1 MVLKHSSPQMHTAAY
16 FAQSLNKAVDLTEI
30 RCYNALFL
38 NFRETT
44 MATENNLETMDKASS
59 AFAVTHK
66 NQPLHDSV
74 RQALESYFS
83 QLKGQTPNNL
93 YELVLAEVEMPLMEA
108 VMEYTK
114 GNQSRAAILLGLS
127 RGTLRKK
134 LKIYGMLD

>member
-1 MVLKHSSPQMHTAAY
+1 MAI
-16 FAQSLNKAVDLTEI
+16 N
-30 RCYNALFL
+30 
-38 NFRETT
+38 TT
-44 MATENNLETMDKASS
+44 LDSTNEAKQKTASS
-59 AFAVTHK
+59 FTVAHK

-74 RQALESYFS
+74 RQALESYFT
-83 QLKGQTPNNL
+83 QLKDQSPNNL
-93 YELVLAEVEMPLMEA
+93 YDLVLAEVEVPLLEA

>member
-1 MVLKHSSPQMHTAAY
+1 MTTNTAMTETEVGQK
-16 FAQSLNKAVDLTEI
+16 AQS
-30 RCYNALFL
+30 
-38 NFRETT
+38 
-44 MATENNLETMDKASS
+44 
-59 AFAVTHK
+59 AFIVAHK

-74 RQALESYFS
+74 RQALESYFA
-83 QLKGQTPNNL
+83 QLKGQPPTNL
-93 YELVLAEVEMPLMEA
+93 YELVLAEVEVPLLEA